1 MKDTKAQAATAQKG
15 NLKAVPEAI
24 VDQLIKSRNVLVA
37 SHMNPD
43 GDAIGALLATGM
55 ALKAMNKQVRM
66 YNESVIP
73 AVYRFLP
80 HVSAIEQWIDDV
92 TSFDTVVILD
102 CGTIERVG
110 IVTDH
115 LKALPMIINIDH
127 HVTNTRFGH
136 LQWVDENACATAE
149 MIYQMIKALPVTIDC
164 AMATSI
170 YTGILTDTGSFRFS
184 NTNQSAFAVCAEMI
198 ARGAN
203 PYEVAKHVYG
213 TYSLGRI
220 KLLNLALD
228 SLEISPNGKL
238 SIMTL
243 TQDMLKETRT
253 QAEDIDGIIN
263 YARRIEDVEVAA
275 LIHELKANGRRPS
288 DGSVDFHVSLRSDG
302 MVDVSR
308 IAARFGGGGHAG
320 AAGFSA
326 RMPLAELKKQIFHFS
341 TMIPDQCETS

>member
-1 MKDTKAQAATAQKG
+1 MKTII
-15 NLKAVPEAI
+15 N
-24 VDQLIKSRNVLVA
+24 QLIRSRKVLVA
-37 SHMNPD
+37 SHSNPD
-43 GDAIGALLATGM
+43 GDAIGALLAIGL
-55 ALKAMNKQVRM
+55 ALKAMGKQVCL

-80 HVSAIEQWIDDV
+80 QVSSIAQRVDDIAQ
-92 TSFDTVVILD
+92 FDTVIVLD
-102 CGTIERVG
+102 CGTMERVG
-110 IVTDH
+110 
-115 LKALPMIINIDH
+115 ALYEPLQAARMVINIDH

-149 MIYQMIKALPVTIDC
+149 MVYHLIKALPVAIDC
-164 AMATSI
+164 SMATAI

-184 NTNQSAFAVCAEMI
+184 NTNQTAFAICADMI
-198 ARGAN
+198 AQGAN

-228 SLEISPNGKL
+228 SLEISPDGRL

-243 TQDMLKETRT
+243 TQQMLKETRT

-275 LIHELKANGRRPS
+275 LIHELGVHGKDVS
-288 DGSVDFHVSLRSDG
+288 DFHVSLRSDG
-302 MVDVSR
+302 AVDVAR

-326 RMPLAELKKQIFHFS
+326 SMPLAELKEQIFHFA
-341 TMIPDQCETS
+341 TMIPSPCSVN